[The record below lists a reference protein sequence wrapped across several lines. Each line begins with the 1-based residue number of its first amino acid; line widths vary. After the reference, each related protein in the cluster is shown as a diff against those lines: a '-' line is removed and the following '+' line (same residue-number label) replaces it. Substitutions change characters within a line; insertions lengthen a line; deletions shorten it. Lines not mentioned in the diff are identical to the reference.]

1 MCFLKVH
8 VDTMI
13 LAIAATEI
21 EMQPFLEKAS
31 ALSLPCRTLVAG
43 VGPVETTL
51 RLTRFLCESEQTILS
66 AVNFGVGGAYIQPG
80 QNESPALLD
89 ICLAEREVAGDF
101 GICLQDKMEYLDAS
115 LTGGIVYGADKKIF
129 KKCQTILADLGT
141 AYHTGVFVSVNGVT
155 GTLARGKMLQSLWN
169 GLCENMEGAA
179 VARVCRDF
187 SVPWTEL
194 RCISNLVE
202 DRNPS
207 NWRMQDACHKA
218 AHTAVQIISGMTK

>member
-1 MCFLKVH
+1 
-8 VDTMI
+8 MI

-21 EMQPFLEKAS
+21 EMQPFLDEAS

-43 VGPVETTL
+43 VGPVETAL
-51 RLTRFLCESEQTILS
+51 RLTRLLCQTEQTILS
-66 AVNFGVGGAYIQPG
+66 VVNFGLGGAYIQPG

-115 LTGGIVYGADKKIF
+115 LTGEIVYRADKYLLER
-129 KKCQTILADLGT
+129 CQTILADLGI
-141 AYHTGVFVSVNGVT
+141 AYHTGVFVSVNSVT

-187 SVPWTEL
+187 SVSWTEL
-194 RCISNLVE
+194 RCISNVVE
-202 DRNPS
+202 DRNPAT
-207 NWRMQDACHKA
+207 WRIKNACHKA
-218 AHTAVQIISGMTK
+218 AHTAIQIISGMTT